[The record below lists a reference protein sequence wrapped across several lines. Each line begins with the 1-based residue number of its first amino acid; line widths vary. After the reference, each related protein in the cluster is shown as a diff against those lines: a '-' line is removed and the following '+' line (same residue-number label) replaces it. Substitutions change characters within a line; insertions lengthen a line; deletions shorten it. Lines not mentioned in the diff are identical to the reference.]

1 MRRLWL
7 AVVSVAVLMIG
18 CGGQGV
24 LTGSP
29 MGSPA
34 GSPGDSPA
42 GSPTA
47 PPLTRLTVGLGYIP
61 SVQFAQFYRAQVQ
74 GYYEA
79 AGLDVTFQNG
89 NDANLITLIAQGAN
103 DIGIADGTSVI
114 PAVGQ
119 DIPIRYVATIYAQF
133 PNVVITAADSGI
145 ETVADLRGRSLGIP
159 GPYGS
164 SWIMLQALL
173 SLEDM
178 TTADIV
184 ERDYPDY
191 GQGVALQQGQVDAA
205 TAFRNNEPVQ
215 LGLAG
220 FETVQFTVDDIVP
233 LPGPGLIVGTSTLA
247 SKPDALRAFVA
258 ATLRAMR
265 EISEDPEAGLD
276 DAIAFVPE
284 LGAAADRATQLAIL
298 EATVEMWRST
308 LTDEEGLGAID
319 EGGWNYS
326 LSFMEDLPG
335 SNIPDK
341 VTVDDLI
348 TTELLP

>member
-1 MRRLWL
+1 MEVNVRRLCL
-7 AVVSVAVLMIG
+7 VVMSMALLVVG
-18 CGGQGV
+18 CGRG
-24 LTGSP
+24 
-29 MGSPA
+29 A
-34 GSPGDSPA
+34 
-42 GSPTA
+42 PTA
-47 PPLTRLTVGLGYIP
+47 APLTKLTVGLGYIP
-61 SVQFAQFYRAQVQ
+61 SVQFAQFYRAKVQ

-119 DIPIRYVATIYAQF
+119 GIPIRYVATIYAQF
-133 PNVVITAADSGI
+133 PNVVITGADSGI
-145 ETVADLRGRSLGIP
+145 NTVADLRGRSIGIP

-173 SLEDM
+173 MSEGM

-205 TAFRNNEPVQ
+205 TGYRNNEPVQ
-215 LGLAG
+215 LALAG
-220 FETVQFTVDDIVP
+220 FETVQFAVDDIVP
-233 LPGPGLIVGTSTLA
+233 LPGPGLIVGTSTLSA
-247 SKPDALRAFVA
+247 KPAALRAFVA

-265 EISEDPEAGLD
+265 EIDESPAAGLD

-284 LGAAADRATQLAIL
+284 LGTATGRETQLAVL
-298 EATVEMWRST
+298 EATIAMWHSPT
-308 LTDEEGLGAID
+308 TDANGLGAID
-319 EGGWNYS
+319 EDGWNDS
-326 LSFMEDLPG
+326 LGFMKDLPD
-335 SNIPDK
+335 SNIPDT

>member
-1 MRRLWL
+1 MRRLCL
-7 AVVSVAVLMIG
+7 VAVSVALLVVG
-18 CGGQGV
+18 CG
-24 LTGSP
+24 
-29 MGSPA
+29 
-34 GSPGDSPA
+34 PGAPT
-42 GSPTA
+42 TA
-47 PPLTRLTVGLGYIP
+47 PLTKLTVGLGYIP
-61 SVQFAQFYRAQVQ
+61 SVQFAQFYRAKVQ

-119 DIPIRYVATIYAQF
+119 GIPIRYVATIYAQF
-133 PNVVITAADSGI
+133 PNVVITGADSGI
-145 ETVADLRGRSLGIP
+145 NTVADLRGRSIGIP

-173 SLEDM
+173 MSEGM

-191 GQGVALQQGQVDAA
+191 GQGVALQQGQVHAA
-205 TAFRNNEPVQ
+205 TGYRNNEPVQ
-215 LGLAG
+215 LALAG
-220 FETVQFTVDDIVP
+220 FETVQFAVDDIVP
-233 LPGPGLIVGTSTLA
+233 LPGPGLIVGTSTLSA
-247 SKPDALRAFVA
+247 KPAALRAFVA

-265 EISEDPEAGLD
+265 EIDESPAAGLD

-284 LGAAADRATQLAIL
+284 LGTATGRETQLAVL
-298 EATVEMWRST
+298 EATIAMWHSPT
-308 LTDEEGLGAID
+308 TDANGLGAID

-326 LSFMEDLPG
+326 LSFMENLPD
-335 SNIPDK
+335 SNIPDT

>member
-1 MRRLWL
+1 MRRLCL
-7 AVVSVAVLMIG
+7 AVLSVVLLAVG
-18 CGGQGV
+18 CGSG
-24 LTGSP
+24 T
-29 MGSPA
+29 
-34 GSPGDSPA
+34 
-42 GSPTA
+42 PTTT
-47 PPLTRLTVGLGYIP
+47 PLTKLTVGLGYIP
-61 SVQFAQFYRAQVQ
+61 SVQFAQFYRAKVQ

-89 NDANLITLIAQGAN
+89 DDANLITLIAQGAN

-119 DIPIRYVATIYAQF
+119 GIPIRYVATIYARF
-133 PNVVITAADSGI
+133 PNVVITGADSGI
-145 ETVADLRGRSLGIP
+145 NTVADLRGRSIGIP

-173 SLEDM
+173 MSENM

-205 TAFRNNEPVQ
+205 TGFRNNEPVQ

-220 FETVQFTVDDIVP
+220 FETVQFTVDEIVP

-247 SKPDALRAFVA
+247 SKRDALRAFVA

-265 EISEDPEAGLD
+265 EIDESPEAGLE
-276 DAIAFVPE
+276 DAIAVVPT
-284 LGAAADRATQLAIL
+284 LASNRDTQLAIL
-298 EATVEMWRST
+298 RATIEMWHSPT
-308 LTDEEGLGAID
+308 TDANGLGAID
-319 EGGWNYS
+319 EGGWSSS
-326 LSFMEDLPG
+326 LSFMRELPD
-335 SNIPDK
+335 SNIPGT

-348 TTELLP
+348 STELLP

>member
-1 MRRLWL
+1 MRRLCL
-7 AVVSVAVLMIG
+7 SVVSVVVLVVG
-18 CGGQGV
+18 CGSGGP
-24 LTGSP
+24 T
-29 MGSPA
+29 
-34 GSPGDSPA
+34 

-47 PPLTRLTVGLGYIP
+47 APLTKLTVGLGYIP
-61 SVQFAQFYRAQVQ
+61 SVQFAQFYRAKVQ
-74 GYYEA
+74 GYYEE

-103 DIGIADGTSVI
+103 DIGMADGTSVI

-119 DIPIRYVATIYAQF
+119 DIPIRYVATIFARF
-133 PNVVITAADSGI
+133 PNVVITGAGSGI
-145 ETVADLRGRSLGIP
+145 DTVADLRGKSIGIP

-173 SLEDM
+173 MSQDM
-178 TTADIV
+178 TTADII

-205 TAFRNNEPVQ
+205 TGYRNNEPVQ

-220 FETVQFTVDDIVP
+220 FETVQFAVDNIVP
-233 LPGPGLIVGTSTLA
+233 LPGPGLIVGTSTLS
-247 SKPDALRAFVA
+247 SKRDALRAFVA

-265 EISEDPEAGLD
+265 EIDESPEAGLD

-284 LGAAADRATQLAIL
+284 LGTAANRETQLAIL
-298 EATVEMWRST
+298 EATIELWHSP
-308 LTDEEGLGAID
+308 LTDANGFGAID

-326 LSFMEDLPG
+326 LSFMEDLPD
-335 SNIPDK
+335 SNIPDR
-341 VTVDDLI
+341 VTVEDLI

>member
-1 MRRLWL
+1 MEVNVRRLCL
-7 AVVSVAVLMIG
+7 AVVSVAVLVIG
-18 CGGQGV
+18 CAGNPVPTGPTPPGQTPTPH
-24 LTGSP
+24 TG
-29 MGSPA
+29 
-34 GSPGDSPA
+34 
-42 GSPTA
+42 
-47 PPLTRLTVGLGYIP
+47 PLTKLTVGLGYIP
-61 SVQFAQFYRAQVQ
+61 SVQFAQFYRAKVQ

-133 PNVVITAADSGI
+133 PNVIITGADSGI
-145 ETVADLRGRSLGIP
+145 ASVADLRGRSIGIP
-159 GPYGS
+159 GAYGS

-173 SLEDM
+173 MSQEM
-178 TTADIV
+178 TPADIV
-184 ERDYPDY
+184 QRDYPDF

-205 TAFRNNEPVQ
+205 TGFRNNEPVQ

-233 LPGPGLIVGTSTLA
+233 LPGPGLIVGTGTLA
-247 SKPDALRAFVA
+247 SKPDALRAFIA
-258 ATLRAMR
+258 ATLRAMT
-265 EISEDPEAGLD
+265 EITDDPEAGLD

-284 LGAAADRATQLAIL
+284 LGTANRETQLAVL
-298 EATVEMWRST
+298 EATIEMWHSPT
-308 LTDEEGLGAID
+308 TNADGLGALD

-335 SNIPDK
+335 ANIPDR

-348 TTELLP
+348 TAELLP